1 MVRRKLSDAERWQA
15 VGMVRGGLSYRQT
28 AERFNV
34 SHSVIVRL
42 LQRVGETGDV
52 KERHRT
58 GRPVKTTPRE
68 DRLLKRLARRD
79 PFSTANTLRN
89 HWIVNGRISRRTVN
103 RRLNN
108 ARLHARRPIKRPQLT
123 VRHKTARLQWARDHM
138 GWNVR
143 SWQRVHWSDE
153 SRFLLKPVDG
163 RVRVW
168 RPRNTAFHQNHILGT
183 TAFGGGGVT
192 VWGCF
197 SLNCKLDLF
206 VLDGTL
212 TGQKYLDQILRPLVV
227 PHIDNHPLAH
237 RPIFMDDNAR
247 PHRARIV
254 QDYLQ
259 QEQIQRLPW
268 PAMSPD
274 MNPIEHVWDYLGR
287 KLNARNPKCQNI
299 QELRNALVQ
308 EWQLY
313 PQQKLRRLIH
323 GMRRR
328 VQELYRVRGGYTHY

>member
-1 MVRRKLSDAERWQA
+1 MARRKLTDAERWQA
-15 VGMVRGGLSYRQT
+15 VGMVRSGLSYRQA

-42 LQRVGETGDV
+42 LQRLDETGDV
-52 KERHRT
+52 KERQRT

-68 DRLLKRLARRD
+68 DRLLKRLARQD
-79 PFSTANTLRN
+79 PFKTANILRN
-89 HWIVNGRISRRTVN
+89 NWIVNGRISRRTVN

-108 ARLHARRPIKRPQLT
+108 ARLRARRPIKRPQLT
-123 VRHKTARLQWARDHM
+123 LRHKAARLQWARDHM

-153 SRFLLKPVDG
+153 SRFLLNPVDG

-168 RPRNTAFHQNHILGT
+168 GPRNTALQQNHILGT

-197 SLNCKLDLF
+197 SLNCKLDIF

-227 PHIDNHPLAH
+227 PHFDNHPLAN

-247 PHRARIV
+247 PHRARVV

-259 QEQIQRLPW
+259 QEAIQRLPW

-287 KLNARNPKCQNI
+287 KVNARIPKCQTI
-299 QELRNALVQ
+299 QELRTALVQ
-308 EWQLY
+308 EWQQY
-313 PQQKLRRLIH
+313 PQHKLRRLVH

-328 VQELYRVRGGYTHY
+328 VRELYRVRGGYTRY